1 MSNRT
6 IAIIASMMAAVSFVS
21 DSVAVSCRI
30 LPEVAATEARA
41 DLRVDGFRVSRSGV
55 RLRVEVA
62 RRSVDVRISLSL
74 AGEDG
79 RVRE

>member
-1 MSNRT
+1 
-6 IAIIASMMAAVSFVS
+6 MMAAVSFVS
-21 DSVAVSCRI
+21 DSVAVSYRI
-30 LPEVAATEARA
+30 LPEVAATETRA

-79 RVRE
+79 PARE